1 MRKLTVAVLILGT
14 LLSGCI
20 GFGYE
25 GGWGHGGGGR
35 YYHHHD
41 WR

>member
-1 MRKLTVAVLILGT
+1 MRKLAVAILILGT

-20 GFGYE
+20 GFGY
-25 GGWGHGGGGR
+25 GGGGGGR

>member
-1 MRKLTVAVLILGT
+1 MRKLAVAVLILGT
-14 LLSGCI
+14 LMSGCI
-20 GFGYE
+20 GFGYG
-25 GGWGHGGGGR
+25 GGWGHGGGR